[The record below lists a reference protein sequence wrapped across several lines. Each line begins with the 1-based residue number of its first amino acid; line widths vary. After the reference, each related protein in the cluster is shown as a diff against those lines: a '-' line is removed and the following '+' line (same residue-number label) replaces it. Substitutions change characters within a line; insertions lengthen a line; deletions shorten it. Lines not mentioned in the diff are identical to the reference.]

1 MYRTFSRRFVAASV
15 LLAVAASSALAFDPK
30 STSPVNVSTE
40 GVALRGHD
48 PVAYFT
54 LGKPT
59 PGASQFQ
66 SKFNGATYSFASA
79 ANKEAF
85 DKEPA
90 KFEPQYGGFCA
101 FAAAKGAKFDA
112 DPNVFKVVDG
122 KLYMNF
128 NADVSTKWNAD
139 VPGHIK
145 AADANWP
152 GLKDKAPK

>member
-1 MYRTFSRRFVAASV
+1 MHALKLFAAAA
-15 LLAVAASSALAFDPK
+15 AVVFTTAAANAFDPK
-30 STSPVNVSTE
+30 STSPVNTDTA

-54 LGKPT
+54 QSKPT
-59 PGASQFQ
+59 PGAASFQ
-66 SKFNGATYSFASA
+66 SKFAGATYQFASA
-79 ANKEAF
+79 GNKEMF

-90 KFEPQYGGFCA
+90 KFAPQYGGFCA

-112 DPNVFKVVDG
+112 DPAVFKVVDN

-145 AADANWP
+145 AADANWTD
-152 GLKDKAPK
+152 LKDRAPKP